1 MWFCHDDKNWCVLGN
16 VWDYVK
22 GKPQVP
28 YVWPIF
34 TDIRFMC
41 MEVAYLEKV
50 GFHLPRCAQAKA
62 KGGNS
67 NANDIPISKHDNKI
81 MHRTPPIKD
90 HDGKWLSSETFI
102 AIV

>member
-1 MWFCHDDKNWCVLGN
+1 VHGGSILG
-16 VWDYVK
+16 K
-22 GKPQVP
+22 G
-28 YVWPIF
+28 WI
-34 TDIRFMC
+34 
-41 MEVAYLEKV
+41 
-50 GFHLPRCAQAKA
+50 AQAKA

>member
-1 MWFCHDDKNWCVLGN
+1 
-16 VWDYVK
+16 VK
-22 GKPQVP
+22 GKLQVP

-50 GFHLPRCAQAKA
+50 GFYLPKCAQAKA
-62 KGGNS
+62 KGGNL

-81 MHRTPPIKD
+81 LHRTPPIKD
-90 HDGKWLSSETFI
+90 HDGKWLFGETFI

>member
-1 MWFCHDDKNWCVLGN
+1 M
-16 VWDYVK
+16 K

-28 YVWPIF
+28 NVWPIF

-41 MEVAYLEKV
+41 MEVAYLEEV
-50 GFHLPRCAQAKA
+50 GFRCPRCAQAKA

-67 NANDIPISKHDNKI
+67 NGNDILISKHDNKI
-81 MHRTPPIKD
+81 VHHVPPRKD
-90 HDGKWLSSETFI
+90 HDGKWLSGKTFV